1 MPALEAPFIR
11 VSRRAA
17 ARRQRLTFGLCW
29 AVNVRLN
36 ELLRESGNRYRHVT
50 VGPLSVQLDVSDQ
63 SGFPLYFYGELY
75 EPLLT
80 EELLTHLHAGDV
92 FVDIGANA
100 GLFSML
106 AAKIVGPRG
115 RVIAFEP
122 HPVAR
127 AELVRLL
134 EVNDVPAQVDVVP
147 CALSD
152 APAANVPLHLT
163 DRTGLSTLDPDVAPG
178 RHTFTYTDTVLV
190 EVTTL
195 DAWMATHA
203 DLLPRLAL
211 MKIDVEGLE
220 DRVVAGMTATLA
232 RAPHLRIVCETPAGS
247 EADKRIIAAGFD
259 AASLEPADAG
269 YVGNRVYTRR
279 AN

>member
-1 MPALEAPFIR
+1 
-11 VSRRAA
+11 
-17 ARRQRLTFGLCW
+17 
-29 AVNVRLN
+29 
-36 ELLRESGNRYRHVT
+36 LLRVSGNRFRQVT
-50 VGPLSVQLDVSDQ
+50 VGRLSVQLDVSDQ
-63 SGFPLYFYGELY
+63 SGFPLYFYGEMY

-106 AAKIVGPRG
+106 AAKIVGPTG

-134 EVNDVPAQVDVVP
+134 EVNAVTTLVDVVP

-152 APAANVPLHLT
+152 APAPNVPLHLT
-163 DRTGLSTLDPDVAPG
+163 DRTGLSTLDPSVAPG

-190 EVTTL
+190 EVTTF
-195 DAWMATHA
+195 DTWMTSHA

-220 DRVVAGMTATLA
+220 DRVIAGMKETLA
-232 RAPHLRIVCETPAGS
+232 RAPRLRIVCETPIGS
-247 EADKRIIAAGFD
+247 AADTQIIEAGFE
-259 AASLEPADAG
+259 ATSLEPPDAG